1 MSNIKG
7 LRDVYGKTARSNL
20 NDDAIS
26 AFKPS
31 KFVNKGGEIIH
42 VKGIPPERWDDDELD
57 EFEKMYEEVIKRR
70 AK

>member
-1 MSNIKG
+1 M
-7 LRDVYGKTARSNL
+7 RDVYGKTARS
-20 NDDAIS
+20 DSKVEDIS

-42 VKGIPPERWDDDELD
+42 VKGIPPEKWDDDELD
-57 EFEKMYEEVIKRR
+57 EFEKMYQEVIKRR